1 MTTPRWLL
9 KRLVHVCTVQQDT
22 GTAQSASGYVTPV
35 WADQYGTQPCRF
47 VETDERYADEARGE
61 VLVHRTLVLMNA
73 TADVD
78 ASNRLRLI
86 RNVAGTT
93 IAAGTYA
100 INRVLARRGIGGG
113 VYHLS
118 LEVERVAVS

>member
-1 MTTPRWLL
+1 M
-9 KRLVHVCTVQQDT
+9 V
-22 GTAQSASGYVTPV
+22 
-35 WADQYGTQPCRF
+35 
-47 VETDERYADEARGE
+47 GE

-78 ASNRLRLI
+78 AAKRLRSI

-93 IAAGTYA
+93 IAAGTYVV
-100 INRVLARRGIGGG
+100 NRVLARQGIDGE
-113 VYHLS
+113 VTHLA